1 MENIK
6 QKFLFELEPGET
18 VIFDGQEMW
27 FAGVLDGKARLW
39 PKEDYDMTRE
49 QRVALYKKLRDSP
62 NGELTYMEF
71 KAILEGEAVTL
82 CPAEEA
88 KNQRDTYAV

>member
-18 VIFDGQEMW
+18 VIFDGREWW

-39 PKEDYDMTRE
+39 PKEAYDMTRE
-49 QRVALYKKLRDSP
+49 QVLALYKKLRDSP

-71 KAILEGEAVTL
+71 KAILEGAAMKEASH
-82 CPAEEA
+82 
-88 KNQRDTYAV
+88 D

>member
-6 QKFLFELEPGET
+6 QKVLSELEPGET
-18 VIFDGQEMW
+18 VIFDDRECW

-39 PKEDYDMTRE
+39 TKEDFDMTRE
-49 QRVALYKKLRDSP
+49 QVLALYKKLRDSP

-71 KAILEGEAVTL
+71 KAILEGEAVK
-82 CPAEEA
+82 EA
-88 KNQRDTYAV
+88 SHD